1 MEQTNDTYQPIKS
14 QLAQNVFSR
23 HIGTFLYNVISYN
36 NIMIF
41 LPKTGRENFKFL
53 RIE

>member
-1 MEQTNDTYQPIKS
+1 MEQTDDTYQPIKS

-23 HIGTFLYNVISYN
+23 HIGTFFHIVMSYN
-36 NIMIF
+36 NIMVF

-53 RIE
+53 EIE